1 MIQRE
6 FNKGYTIWYCYSDEN
21 QKLGVVGL
29 VERTLTQEEKTAFTS
44 DVRWFFSGT
53 DVHNHSITDVCNEI
67 KRGTVEIDEI
77 KQFQISM
84 QCGSDALMYT
94 QGKYSKDS
102 ILSCPLR
109 QYIEKRKFFVTWYGA
124 DREIKTVLQTN
135 VLGRLKYD

>member
-21 QKLGVVGL
+21 QKLGVIGL

-44 DVRWFFSGT
+44 DVRRFFSGT
-53 DVHNHSITDVCNEI
+53 DVHNHSITDVCNAI
-67 KRGTVEIDEI
+67 KSGTVGIKEI
-77 KQFQISM
+77 KQFQIGM
-84 QCGSDALMYT
+84 RCVSDTLEYT
-94 QGKYSKDS
+94 LGKYTKDS

-109 QYIEKRKFFVTWYGA
+109 QYIEKRKFFVSWYGVE
-124 DREIKTVLQTN
+124 REIKTLVQTK

>member
-1 MIQRE
+1 MIHRK

-44 DVRWFFSGT
+44 DVRRFFSGT
-53 DVHNHSITDVCNEI
+53 HVHNHSITDVCNEI
-67 KRGTVEIDEI
+67 KSGTVEIAEI

-84 QCGSDALMYT
+84 RCDSDALVYT
-94 QGKYSKDS
+94 QGRYSTES
-102 ILSCPLR
+102 PLSCPLR

-135 VLGRLKYD
+135 VLGEIKYD